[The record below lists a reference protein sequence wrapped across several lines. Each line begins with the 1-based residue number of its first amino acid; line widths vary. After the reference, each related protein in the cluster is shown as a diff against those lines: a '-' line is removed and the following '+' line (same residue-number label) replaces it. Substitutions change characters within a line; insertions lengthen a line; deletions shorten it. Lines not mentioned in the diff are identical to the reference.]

1 MNLKIVNFTPLKKTM
16 MTVFFTRIAM
26 KLSTVKLVL
35 VEQNIALED
44 TMAIINIS

>member
-1 MNLKIVNFTPLKKTM
+1 M

-26 KLSTVKLVL
+26 KLLTVKLVL

-44 TMAIINIS
+44 TMAVINIS